1 MQRSSRVK
9 LALAQIKPTLGNIEE
24 NLRLHE
30 SAIDEALAGGAGLV
44 VFPELS
50 LTGYFLQDLTGS
62 IAIEPERSEVFA
74 RLLEL
79 SQRID
84 VVVGFPEKAPDCRFF
99 NSSAYL
105 SGGHIVYTHRKL
117 YLPTYGM
124 FDEARDFAP
133 GDYLRT
139 FETKFGPAAIL
150 ICEDLWHPSAAY
162 IAAQDGAELIIGVSA
177 GPGRGV
183 YRGEEL
189 GSVLAWKQIIR
200 SVAQAYTVYVVYVNR
215 VGFEDGITFS
225 GKSEVVDPF
234 GNCVAEAK
242 QFDEDLVVASIDHGN
257 IERARLVYPLL
268 RDERL
273 DLTRR
278 ELERIYRKRHRI

>member
-1 MQRSSRVK
+1 MK
-9 LALAQIKPTLGNIEE
+9 LALAQIKPTLGNLQA

-30 SAIDEALAGGAGLV
+30 TAVEQALDGGAELV

-50 LTGYFLQDLTGS
+50 LAGYFLQDLVDS
-62 IAIEPERSEVFA
+62 VAIEPDRSEIFS
-74 RLLEL
+74 RLFEL

-84 VVVGFPEKAPDCRFF
+84 LVVGFAEKTLDHRFF

-105 SGGHIVYTHRKL
+105 SGGRIVYTHRKL

-124 FDEARDFAP
+124 FDEARDFAH
-133 GDYLRT
+133 GDYLRS
-139 FETKFGPAAIL
+139 FDTKFGPAAIL

-162 IAAQDGAELIIGVSA
+162 LAAQDGAELIIGVSA

-189 GSVLAWKQIIR
+189 GSTLAWKQIIR

-215 VGFEDGITFS
+215 VGVEDGIVFS
-225 GKSEVVDPF
+225 GRSEVIDPF
-234 GNCVAEAK
+234 GSSVAEAR
-242 QFDEDLVVASIDHGN
+242 QLDEDLVIAEIDRRK
-257 IERARLVYPLL
+257 IERARVMYPLL

-278 ELERIYRKRHRI
+278 ELERIYRKRHLL